1 MSVINDF
8 LTEAG
13 VFYLSTVNGV
23 QPKCRPLGLH
33 LEVDDKI
40 LFGVGDFKDVFRQI
54 NRNKRVEIVACK
66 PDGHWLRYTGRVVF
80 ETDDKYAE
88 LALEASPELREI
100 YNDETGYYLKMF
112 HLEKAKAVII
122 PVMGEGTVILDET
135 GETGKSETFTG
146 DFDEDRASKVL
157 HNGLLEAERT
167 LKDTQKMEHFFQR
180 LENKL
185 KQVPVVGNK
194 LADVPVMCSLVYN
207 YVNKKYTEVPIGSI
221 MAIIS
226 ALTYFIS
233 PVDMIPDAVPGL
245 GYMDDAAV
253 ITACLALVH
262 SDLAEYQKW
271 REENNIETT
280 LEEELSTSTETTNTE
295 FIEEESSDIT
305 SLE

>member
-112 HLEKAKAVII
+112 HLEKARAVII

-135 GETGKSETFTG
+135 GKSETFTD

-167 LKDTQKMEHFFQR
+167 LKDTQKMNHFFQR
-180 LENKL
+180 LEKKL
-185 KQVPVVGNK
+185 KVVPGVGNK
-194 LADVPVMCSLVYN
+194 LADVPIMCSLVYN

-245 GYMDDAAV
+245 GYVDDASV
-253 ITACLALVH
+253 ISLCLLLVH

-280 LEEELSTSTETTNTE
+280 PEEELSASSETPNTK
-295 FIEEESSDIT
+295 FIEWESADIT
-305 SLE
+305 SIE

>member
-1 MSVINDF
+1 MTVLMSSGYETHCISQSSAFFIWTLPPDIVEPPCSA
-8 LTEAG
+8 T
-13 VFYLSTVNGV
+13 
-23 QPKCRPLGLH
+23 
-33 LEVDDKI
+33 VDDQNI
-40 LFGVGDFKDVFRQI
+40 G
-54 NRNKRVEIVACK
+54 N
-66 PDGHWLRYTGRVVF
+66 
-80 ETDDKYAE
+80 
-88 LALEASPELREI
+88 EASPELREI
-100 YNDETGYYLKMF
+100 YNDETGYHLKMF

-180 LENKL
+180 LEKKL

-194 LADVPVMCSLVYN
+194 LADVPVMCSLLYN

-245 GYMDDAAV
+245 GYMDAAAV

-262 SDLAEYQKW
+262 SNLAEYQKW

-280 LEEELSTSTETTNTE
+280 LEEELRVRLFVN
-295 FIEEESSDIT
+295 
-305 SLE
+305 

>member
-1 MSVINDF
+1 MRFSGIP
-8 LTEAG
+8 
-13 VFYLSTVNGV
+13 NGV
-23 QPKCRPLGLH
+23 STS
-33 LEVDDKI
+33 DDYLVYVPMDTI
-40 LFGVGDFKDVFRQI
+40 AYYGTTSSVRSLFNAQYS
-54 NRNKRVEIVACK
+54 NN
-66 PDGHWLRYTGRVVF
+66 Y
-80 ETDDKYAE
+80 YA
-88 LALEASPELREI
+88 P
-100 YNDETGYYLKMF
+100 
-112 HLEKAKAVII
+112 II
-122 PVMGEGTVILDET
+122 PSTHISEISQAQDNCVFVYNSATDFEVVIAPKDEAAY
-135 GETGKSETFTG
+135 G
-146 DFDEDRASKVL
+146 DFDYPYLYIGDLRLQSVFNTESYTDLYHGEYSKT
-157 HNGLLEAERT
+157 R
-167 LKDTQKMEHFFQR
+167 Q
-180 LENKL
+180 
-185 KQVPVVGNK
+185 
-194 LADVPVMCSLVYN
+194 Y
-207 YVNKKYTEVPIGSI
+207 NKKYTEVPIGSI

>member
-23 QPKCRPLGLH
+23 QPKCRPLGMH
-33 LEVDDKI
+33 LEIDDKI

-54 NRNKRVEIVACK
+54 NRNSRVEIVAYK
-66 PDGHWLRYTGRVVF
+66 PDGHWLRYTGRAVF
-80 ETDDKYAE
+80 ESDDKYAE
-88 LALEASPELREI
+88 LALEASTQLKEI
-100 YNDETGYYLKMF
+100 YNDETGYKLKMF

-122 PVMGEGTVILDET
+122 PVMGEGTIILDET
-135 GETGKSETFTG
+135 GISETKTA
-146 DFDEDRASKVL
+146 DFDYDRANNVL
-157 HNGLLEAERT
+157 HSGLLEAENT

-180 LENKL
+180 LEKKL
-185 KQVPVVGNK
+185 KLIPVVGNK
-194 LADVPVMCSLVYN
+194 LADVPIMCSLVYN
-207 YVNKKYTEVPIGSI
+207 YVNKNYTEVPIGSI
-221 MAIIS
+221 IAIIS

-262 SDLAEYQKW
+262 SDLDEYQKW

-280 LEEELSTSTETTNTE
+280 LEEELSASTETTGTE
-295 FIEEESSDIT
+295 FIEMDSAENT